1 MPRLAFLFAVVWA
14 TASPALAQ
22 LNPFSA
28 VITAVETAAEDRV
41 AADIAADTKMK
52 AALVTALTDKI
63 GKEGALI
70 GVDVYE
76 QDILLTGTVSTKAV
90 KDQAGKIAQGM
101 EGAKKLYNELL
112 LDADVKSDKS
122 AAGEFVDDTVIE
134 KKINA
139 LFLEAKGINVTN
151 YRWRS
156 VKGRVFLFGRAL
168 SKEEND
174 KATQVAKSIA
184 KVVSVTNRAKIK
196 PKAK

>member
-1 MPRLAFLFAVVWA
+1 MPRLAFLFAILVT
-14 TASPALAQ
+14 TAAPALAQ

-76 QDILLTGTVSTKAV
+76 QDILLTGTISTKAL

-112 LDADVKSDKS
+112 LDAEVKGDKS

-151 YRWRS
+151 YRWRA

-184 KVVSVTNRAKIK
+184 NVVSVTNRAKIK

>member
-1 MPRLAFLFAVVWA
+1 MRRPIALFALAFLLAG
-14 TASPALAQ
+14 PAQAQ

-41 AADIAADTKMK
+41 AADIGADTKMK
-52 AALVTALTDKI
+52 AALVTALADKL

-76 QDILLTGTVSTKAV
+76 QDILLTGTISTKAL

-112 LDADVKSDKS
+112 LDTDVKSDKS
-122 AAGEFVDDTVIE
+122 AAGTFVDDTVIE

-139 LFLEAKGINVTN
+139 LFLEAKGVNVTN

-174 KATQVAKSIA
+174 KATAVAKSIA
-184 KVVSVTNRAKIK
+184 NVVSVANRAKIK
-196 PKAK
+196 PKAQ

>member
-1 MPRLAFLFAVVWA
+1 MPRLAFLFAVVWVI
-14 TASPALAQ
+14 ASPALAQ

-52 AALVTALTDKI
+52 AALVTALADKI

-112 LDADVKSDKS
+112 LDAEVKGDKS

-139 LFLEAKGINVTN
+139 LFLEAKGVNVTN

-184 KVVSVTNRAKIK
+184 NVVSVTNRAKIK